1 MWGGRG
7 REWRRET
14 ENKRYRRERQPK
26 EWWERAREQRDK
38 GEILLPRQR
47 ARDRLRHTEMERES
61 EKGDGLPRD
70 TQK

>member
-1 MWGGRG
+1 MEEGD
-7 REWRRET
+7 REQEISQ
-14 ENKRYRRERQPK
+14 RERQPK
-26 EWWERAREQRDK
+26 EWWERERKQRDK